1 MGERRP
7 PRDEGREV
15 GNLTRTEEVEER
27 RAADADIAGIM
38 KGRLERGEV
47 TGVIVVAPVLLRHD
61 DRLGGTGPIRRP
73 TVVGPPETER
83 EVRLS

>member
-1 MGERRP
+1 MKRRP
-7 PRDEGREV
+7 LRDQGPEV
-15 GNLTRTEEVEER
+15 GNLKRTEEVEER
-27 RAADADIAGIM
+27 RAADVHIAGIM
-38 KGRLERGEV
+38 EGRLERGEV
-47 TGVIVVAPVLLRHD
+47 TGVIVVAAVLLRYD